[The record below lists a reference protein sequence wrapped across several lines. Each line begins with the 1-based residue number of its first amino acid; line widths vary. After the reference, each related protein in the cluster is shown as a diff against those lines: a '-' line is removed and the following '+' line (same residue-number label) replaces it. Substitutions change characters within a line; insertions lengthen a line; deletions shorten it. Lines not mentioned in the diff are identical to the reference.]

1 MAKQAKQQQELPS
14 MWERTNYEI
23 LDRWEEDGCTVTKI
37 RNTYNGGIAYCKVP
51 HHTPEEE
58 HAVIQNILRAA
69 VKMCGI
75 DPDVTKVT
83 VTR

>member
-1 MAKQAKQQQELPS
+1 MAKQAQKELPS

-23 LDRWEEDGCTVTKI
+23 LDQWEEDGCTVTKI

-58 HAVIQNILRAA
+58 ERIVRNILRAM
-69 VKMCGI
+69 VRLVGI
-75 DPDVTKVT
+75 DPDTTKFT
-83 VTR
+83 VIP